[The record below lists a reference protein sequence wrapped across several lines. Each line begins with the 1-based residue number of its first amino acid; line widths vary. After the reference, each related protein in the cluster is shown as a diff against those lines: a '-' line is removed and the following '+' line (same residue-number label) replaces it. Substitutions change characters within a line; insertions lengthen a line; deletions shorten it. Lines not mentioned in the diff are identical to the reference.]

1 MSTIKQLLEVT
12 FEPLVFVFAVSN
24 LFYMGLHARM
34 PDVIA
39 ALKNKK
45 AIALII
51 VWGWVLGPALAY
63 LITMVLPLA
72 EPYRITLLLCSLAPA
87 AKYVPLM
94 VDKARGDMNFTGAL
108 IPLVNVGIVVF
119 MPLMGPLMV
128 KGLTI
133 TAGDLAKP
141 LLLSVFLPMMIGAAI
156 LHYAETAAQKI
167 LPAVKVVAQLTLVL
181 IAVSGMVVY
190 GREMIA
196 TAGSFSLLSITI
208 FIVVMATIT
217 YRFGFGLKQ
226 NQRSAMSLVMLSRN
240 SAAVLPALLAIPDL
254 DPRILTMTILW
265 GVLQMTFS
273 PIVARI
279 FGKLAGETIAGE
291 YGMSAAHKETKK

>member
-1 MSTIKQLLEVT
+1 MSTVMQFLEVT

-119 MPLMGPLMV
+119 MPLIAPLMV
-128 KGLTI
+128 TGLTI

-156 LHYAETAAQKI
+156 LHYAETAATKI
-167 LPAVKVVAQLTLVL
+167 LPAVKVIAQLTLVL
-181 IAVSGMVVY
+181 ILVSGIVVY

-265 GVLQMTFS
+265 GVLQMTLS
-273 PIVARI
+273 PIVATI
-279 FGKLAGETIAGE
+279 FGKQAGKAVGGNT
-291 YGMSAAHKETKK
+291 T

>member
-1 MSTIKQLLEVT
+1 MNEIMQFLEVT

-24 LFYMGLHARM
+24 LFYMGLHAKM

-45 AIALII
+45 AIALIV

-72 EPYRITLLLCSLAPA
+72 EPYRITLLLSSLAPA

-94 VDKARGDMNFTGAL
+94 VEKARGDMGFTGAL
-108 IPLVNVGIVVF
+108 IPLVNVGTVVF
-119 MPLMGPLMV
+119 MPLMAPLMV
-128 KGLTI
+128 TGLTI

-167 LPAVKVVAQLTLVL
+167 LPAAKVVAQLTLYLILVYG
-181 IAVSGMVVY
+181 IAVH

-208 FIVVMATIT
+208 FIVGMATIT

-226 NQRSAMSLVMLSRN
+226 NQRSVMSLGMLTPN
-240 SAAVLPALLAIPDL
+240 GAAMFVAILAIPNA
-254 DPRILTMTILW
+254 DPRILTF
-265 GVLQMTFS
+265 GVMWTVWS
-273 PIVARI
+273 IGVAAIAARI
-279 FGKLAGETIAGE
+279 FAKHAGETVAE
-291 YGMSAAHKETKK
+291 DTV

>member
-1 MSTIKQLLEVT
+1 MQFLEVT

-24 LFYMGLHARM
+24 LFYMGLHAKM

-45 AIALII
+45 AIALIV

-72 EPYRITLLLCSLAPA
+72 EPYKITLLLSSLAPA

-94 VDKARGDMNFTGAL
+94 VEKARGDMGFTGAL
-108 IPLVNVGIVVF
+108 VPLVNVGTVVF
-119 MPLMGPLMV
+119 MPLMAPLMV
-128 KGLTI
+128 TGLTI

-167 LPAVKVVAQLTLVL
+167 LPAAKVVAQLTLYL
-181 IAVSGMVVY
+181 ILVYGIVVH

-208 FIVVMATIT
+208 FIVGMATIT

-226 NQRSAMSLVMLSRN
+226 NQRSVMSLAMLSRN
-240 SAAVLPALLAIPDL
+240 SAAILPVLFAIPNL

-265 GVLQMTFS
+265 GVLQITLS
-273 PIVARI
+273 PIAARI
-279 FGKLAGETIAGE
+279 FAKQAGKTVAGHAPNVEADI
-291 YGMSAAHKETKK
+291 